1 MPPHSKEAPDLFDI
15 RGLPPAEAAT
25 RLFLADTQR
34 RAHSAAADA
43 RLEATTL
50 LQRETTIFRTSI
62 VTGVIGIGLV
72 LGGVLLVVL
81 NYVAFALVSESVG
94 LLAGGGTFGFRRAGK
109 QANLRREALSER
121 ETIEGN
127 VLRAVGVTMMIP
139 DDQDRNAAM
148 VDLAARP
155 VEGLGTRPAK
165 SR

>member
-1 MPPHSKEAPDLFDI
+1 VLPPSNEAPALFDI

-25 RLFLADTQR
+25 RLFLADTQLR
-34 RAHSAAADA
+34 VHSGAEDA
-43 RLEATTL
+43 RQEATTL

-94 LLAGGGTFGFRRAGK
+94 LLAGGGTFGFRLAAK

-121 ETIEGN
+121 ESIEGN

-148 VDLAARP
+148 VDLAARL
-155 VEGLGTRPAK
+155 VEGVGTRPAK